1 MSSAKRRRRRAI
13 GVPRAS
19 VAETRPRGLFLLLF
33 ALSGMSGLIYQ
44 VIWARQ
50 LTLVFGATSPA
61 ITTVLVSFM
70 LGLGVGSHAAG
81 RLTWRL
87 GHPLRAYAL
96 IELGIAVYAVAF
108 PFLLELLTLA
118 HVPVFRL
125 LIETPVALGAVRVF
139 LAAAIMLPPTVLMGA
154 SLPVLTR
161 ALVRDGSSVGRE
173 VGMLYGLN
181 TLGGA
186 AGVYLGT
193 FFLLP
198 SVGLTSGLLS
208 AAALNGVVGGLA
220 WVGARRWQPS
230 PAAPRETALL
240 ASPRRWAVLVA
251 FGCSGLAAL
260 GYEVVW
266 TRLLVLL
273 FGSSV
278 YAFAVMLAGFLLGLG
293 LGGVVGGWLTA
304 RAGSPAFQAAALQV
318 IIGVSVLAGA
328 PWFDRLPSLFLEA
341 FRITG
346 GSWWALTTFEFL
358 IALGL
363 MIVPTTA
370 MGAAFPVVTRLLG
383 TRHGAERSVGDA
395 YAVNTMGAILGAA
408 ATGFALIPWFGLRG
422 SLVALASAN
431 TVAACLL
438 LADATPSGAWRRW
451 ALPVPAVALAVAVS
465 ALPAWSV
472 KALSS
477 GVYVYADRYAAGGFE
492 RLLEPQRVLFYRE
505 GATATVAVMEGRYRF
520 LRVNGKTDAGD
531 SPDNLTQRL
540 LAHVPLLLHPE
551 PRSVLVVGLGTGIT
565 LGTALMH
572 PIDRADSIEISPEV
586 VEASRFFAEANGR
599 ALEDRRARLWLL
611 DARTWLMAT
620 TAQYDV
626 IISEPSN
633 PWQTGNATLFTLD
646 HYRLTR
652 ARLAPGGVFCQWLP
666 FYRMDEADFKAAI
679 RTFQAVFPDTT
690 VWFSGGDVLLVGG
703 TGPLAVDPTTFLART
718 AKATIAKSL
727 REIGIA
733 DGATLLGFFMLDSER
748 TRDYAGRRGPL
759 HTDNYPLLEFSAPKT
774 LYRESAPQI
783 LTALRRLA
791 GRSALPLARTEGRDL
806 APMYE
811 TIARE
816 KVLLKMPEA
825 ALTALENAVRIGGD
839 SAVLRRVR
847 GRAWNGVGVARARER
862 DSLEAAA
869 AFDRALLF
877 APDDPE
883 IYLNAGLLAFHVLG
897 EFHRA
902 ERHLRE
908 ALRLRPEYTEAF
920 SALATLLAQQGRWAE
935 AEAAWREVL
944 TRDPGNREAREGLA
958 TAARAR

>member
-1 MSSAKRRRRRAI
+1 MSSAKRHRRREVA
-13 GVPRAS
+13 VARAS
-19 VAETRPRGLFLLLF
+19 VAETRSRGLFLLLF
-33 ALSGMSGLIYQ
+33 ALSGASGLIYQ

-70 LGLGVGSHAAG
+70 LGLAVGSHAAG
-81 RLTWRL
+81 RLASRL

-96 IELGIAVYAVAF
+96 IELGIAVYAVTF
-108 PFLLELLTLA
+108 PFLLGLLTLV
-118 HVPVFRL
+118 HVPLFRL
-125 LIETPVALGAVRVF
+125 LVETPVSLGAVRVF

-154 SLPVLTR
+154 SFPVLTR
-161 ALVRDGSSVGRE
+161 ALVRDGSSLGRE

-198 SVGLTSGLLS
+198 SVGLTAGLLS
-208 AAALNGVVGGLA
+208 AAALNAVVGGLA

-240 ASPRRWAVLVA
+240 ASPRRWAILVA
-251 FGCSGLAAL
+251 YGCSGLAAL

-293 LGGVVGGWLTA
+293 LGGIAGGWLTA
-304 RAGSPAFQAAALQV
+304 RARSPAFQAAALQV

-328 PWFDRLPSLFLEA
+328 LWFDRLPQLFLEA

-346 GSWWALTTFEFL
+346 GTWWALTTFEFL

-383 TRHGAERSVGDA
+383 TGHGAERSVGDA
-395 YAVNTMGAILGAA
+395 YAVNTIGAILGAA
-408 ATGFALIPWFGLRG
+408 ATGFALIPWFGFRG

-431 TVAACLL
+431 TMAACLL
-438 LADATPSGAWRRW
+438 LAGATPSGAWRRW

-465 ALPAWSV
+465 AFPAWSA

-477 GVYVYADRYAAGGFE
+477 GVYVYADRYAAEGFE
-492 RLLEPQRVLFYRE
+492 RVLEQQRVLFYRE

-540 LAHVPLLLHPE
+540 LAHVPLLLHPD
-551 PRSVLVVGLGTGIT
+551 PRSVVVVGLGTGIT

-572 PIDRADSIEISPEV
+572 PIDRADVIEISPEV

-599 ALEDRRARLWLL
+599 ALEDRRARLWPV

-620 TAQYDV
+620 TAPYDV

-703 TGPLAVDPTTFLART
+703 TGPFAVDPTTFLART
-718 AKATIAKSL
+718 ANATITKSL
-727 REIGIA
+727 RGIGIA

-748 TRDYAGRRGPL
+748 ARDYAGTRGPL
-759 HTDNYPLLEFSAPKT
+759 HTDNYPFLEFSAPKT

-791 GRSALPLARTEGRDL
+791 GRSSLPLARTEGREL

-825 ALTALENAVRIGGD
+825 ALMTLENAVRNSGD
-839 SAVLRRVR
+839 SPVLRKVR
-847 GRAWNGVGVARARER
+847 ALAWNGVGVARGRER
-862 DSLEAAA
+862 DYLEAAA

-883 IYLNAGLLAFHVLG
+883 IHLNAGLLAFYG
-897 EFHRA
+897 PAGGHRA
-902 ERHLRE
+902 EWHLRE

-920 SALATLLAQQGRWAE
+920 LALATLLAQQGRWAE

-944 TRDPGNREAREGLA
+944 TRDPGNREARQGL
-958 TAARAR
+958 AARAR